1 MAKRLEMRT
10 YGAKVLRARGEA
22 IPSVGKEL
30 SPLFADM
37 VETMYAE
44 GGVGLAAPQIG
55 VSRQIAVINPEPG
68 NDATLLKMVNPRIV
82 ASSDELETI
91 EEGCLSVPGIRGEV
105 ARHAWVEVVYRDE
118 KGVERSLRAEGL
130 LARIVQH
137 ELDHLNGVLFIDRL
151 SLAKRAL
158 IKPKLRKL
166 AGGKEK

>member
-1 MAKRLEMRT
+1 MAKPLGMRT
-10 YGAKVLRARGEA
+10 YGDTVLRARSERVA
-22 IPSVGKEL
+22 SIESDLAEL
-30 SPLFADM
+30 LGDM

-68 NDATLLKMVNPRIV
+68 NEATLLKMVNPRIV
-82 ASSDELETI
+82 AASDELEVK
-91 EEGCLSVPGIRGEV
+91 EEGCLSVPGIRGEIP
-105 ARHAWVEVVYRDE
+105 RHAWVEIVYQNE
-118 KGVERSLRAEGL
+118 KGVERRLRAEGL

-158 IKPKLRKL
+158 IKPKLRNL
-166 AGGKEK
+166 AGGKER